1 MFEAVL
7 KYSFLQNAVAASFL
21 ASIACGI
28 IGTMIVEK
36 KLVMMSGGIAH
47 TAFGG
52 VGMGYFFRIE
62 PIVGALIFS
71 LLASFGIARIHRE
84 MDTHTDILMGLFWS
98 IGMAAGILFIA
109 FTPGYP
115 PDISSYLF
123 GDILTLTRSD
133 LTVMVLLDIFVLA
146 TVAVLFDAL
155 KIYLFDEEFL
165 IVKGISVRLFDYL
178 LFAMIA
184 AAVVLLIR
192 VAGIILV
199 IALLTAPVAIAKSF
213 VCNLKSIM
221 VISCLLGMFFCIVGL
236 WVSYELQIASGAT
249 IVIMCGLSYMSVVF
263 FRRFASGMK
272 TATDRVG
279 EGMHD

>member
-1 MFEAVL
+1 M
-7 KYSFLQNAVAASFL
+7 QNALAAAIM

-52 VGMGYFFRIE
+52 VGMGYYFKIE
-62 PIVGALIFS
+62 PIIGALFFS
-71 LLASFGIARIHRE
+71 LLASFGIAKIHRE
-84 MDTHTDILMGLFWS
+84 INTHTDILMGLFWS
-98 IGMAAGILFIA
+98 LGMAAGILFIA

-133 LTVMVLLDIFVLA
+133 LAVMALLDIFVLA
-146 TVAVLFDAL
+146 VVAILFDAL
-155 KIYLFDEEFL
+155 KAYLFDEEL
-165 IVKGISVRLFDYL
+165 LMIKGINIRFFDYL

-184 AAVVLLIR
+184 ATIVLLIR

-199 IALLTAPVAIAKSF
+199 IALLTAPVAIAKIF
-213 VCNLKSIM
+213 ARDLKPIM
-221 VISCLLGMFFCIVGL
+221 IIASLLGMFFCVMGL
-236 WVSYELQIASGAT
+236 WISYELRIASGAT
-249 IVIMCGLSYMSVVF
+249 IVMMCGISYIAAALFWTRLGDKVEKKE
-263 FRRFASGMK
+263 AQL
-272 TATDRVG
+272 
-279 EGMHD
+279 EGIRSE